1 MKMLNALDDFK
12 DDGAEGNQA
21 AVREGFGMLLRA
33 IYPATPHLTH
43 ALWDE
48 LGYAAQYG
56 DLLDAPWPKAC
67 DSALER
73 DEIELMLQING
84 KLRGSILVPAGAS
97 KEVIE
102 RIALDSETFQKQA
115 TGAAIKKVIV
125 VAGRL
130 VNVVC

>member
-1 MKMLNALDDFK
+1 
-12 DDGAEGNQA
+12 
-21 AVREGFGMLLRA
+21 
-33 IYPATPHLTH
+33 
-43 ALWDE
+43 
-48 LGYAAQYG
+48 
-56 DLLDAPWPKAC
+56 
-67 DSALER
+67 
-73 DEIELMLQING
+73 
-84 KLRGSILVPAGAS
+84 VPAGAS